1 MEVEPFDL
9 QKHSFFGGLVDDQ
22 IETVVS
28 LMRRETF
35 DEGAVII
42 REGEQND
49 RIWFLLSGRAEVT
62 QRGILLDVFEEGD
75 AFGEMEVIDIMPAE
89 ATIKTLS
96 PARIISLSNSGL
108 HELSKRDLKAF
119 SLLVMNLARDMSR
132 RLRAMNRRYTARPEG
147 Q

>member
-9 QKHSFFGGLVDDQ
+9 RKHSFFGGLSDDQ

-28 LMRRETF
+28 LMRREDF
-35 DEGAVII
+35 NEGEVII
-42 REGEQND
+42 REGERND
-49 RIWFLLSGRAEVT
+49 RICFLLSGRAEVT
-62 QRGILLDVFEEGD
+62 QTGIVLDAFREGD

-89 ATIKTLS
+89 ATIKALS
-96 PARIISLSNSGL
+96 PARIISLSNGGL

-132 RLRAMNRRYTARPEG
+132 RLRAMNRRYTAGAGRE
-147 Q
+147 